1 MTNLQERPDLRASI
15 MDAYDKWDHQVRRPA
30 RRRRMAVVTAGIVF
44 AFGSFWSGIMLF
56 RDRPTEEIAVSLPS
70 PPEPVFPVSAP
81 PPGIEA
87 KPDVPPKSRPSTSTP
102 KSAPVFRGAETAR
115 KIRLTPGVQS
125 IQGTDIQM
133 VTGVQKAV
141 EVNFFTVSVAGE
153 VWRIGSTGAQ
163 KLKMVSGTNGFILP
177 TDSGPVTILFSSQLT
192 DGKPLFGTKTGT
204 NAAATPSIT
213 FSTDRR

>member
-30 RRRRMAVVTAGIVF
+30 RRRRIAVVTAGVVF
-44 AFGSFWSGIMLF
+44 AFGSFWSGFMLF
-56 RDRPTEEIAVSLPS
+56 RDQPTEEIAVSLPT
-70 PPEPVFPVSAP
+70 PPEPVLPVSNHP
-81 PPGIEA
+81 PKIEP
-87 KPDVPPKSRPSTSTP
+87 KTEIPPKSRPSTSAP

-125 IQGTDIQM
+125 IQGTDIQT
-133 VTGVQKAV
+133 VIGVQKAV
-141 EVNFFTVSVAGE
+141 EVNFFTISVAGE
-153 VWRIGSTGAQ
+153 IWRIGSTGAQ

-204 NAAATPSIT
+204 NASGIPSIT
-213 FSTDRR
+213 FSNDRR